1 MSRSVVQ
8 VVRRFGCVGGMESY
22 VWFLSHEL
30 ARLDYQVVV
39 VCEECEGQPDPA
51 IELVFVPKS
60 LQQAPLEGDA
70 RV

>member
-30 ARLDYQVVV
+30 IRLGYQVVV

-51 IELVFVPKS
+51 HPYHM
-60 LQQAPLEGDA
+60 
-70 RV
+70 